1 MPIVTRIPII
11 EAREVFFE
19 YDDGPVI
26 LKGVSVAIGE
36 GEFIGLIGQNG
47 SGKTTL
53 VKNFNGLLKPTS
65 GIVRVDG
72 RDTKTHSIPV
82 IARTVGFVFQNP
94 DHQIFCS
101 TVREELA
108 FGPINMGKSPETT
121 AEIVQDAMERF
132 KIEKYADFPPAILG
146 FGMRRKVSL
155 AAIYAMRPQV
165 MILDEPTTG
174 LDRKS
179 AMELMEVITNLNRL
193 GHTIILITHDMRVIA
208 EFTGRSVVLRDG
220 TIVAD
225 GPTREVLVDFDML
238 EKTRIRPSEI
248 VQLSDTLI
256 GRGLESHAFSTGEFL
271 EKYQKEAV

>member
-1 MPIVTRIPII
+1 MPPAEIPVI
-11 EAREVFFE
+11 EARDVFFG

-26 LKGVSVAIGE
+26 LKGVSLVIGA

-53 VKNFNGLLKPTS
+53 AKHCNGLLKPSS

-72 RDTKTHSIPV
+72 RDTKTHSLPV

-101 TVREELA
+101 TLREELA
-108 FGPINMGKSPETT
+108 FGPINMGKAPE
-121 AEIVQDAMERF
+121 AVREIVRDAMERF
-132 KIEKYADFPPAILG
+132 KIEKYADFPPAVLG
-146 FGMRRKVSL
+146 FGIRRKVSL

-165 MILDEPTTG
+165 MILDEPMAG

-179 AMELMEVITNLNRL
+179 AMELMEVITGLNRL

-208 EFTGRSVVLRDG
+208 EFTTRSVVLREG
-220 TIVAD
+220 SIVAD
-225 GPTREVLVDFDML
+225 GPTRDVLVDFDML
-238 EKTRIRPSEI
+238 EKTRIRPPEI
-248 VQLSDTLI
+248 VQLSDRLI
-256 GRGLESHAFSTGEFL
+256 GRGLEEHTFSTGEFL
-271 EKYQKEAV
+271 ETYHGERG